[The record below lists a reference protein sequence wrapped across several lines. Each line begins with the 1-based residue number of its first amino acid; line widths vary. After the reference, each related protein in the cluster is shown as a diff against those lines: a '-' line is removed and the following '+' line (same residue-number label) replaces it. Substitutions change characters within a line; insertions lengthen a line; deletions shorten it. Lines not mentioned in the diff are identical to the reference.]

1 MSSIKKHLL
10 LGLLCFYCVC
20 SLAQVR
26 INEYGMMQI
35 TAQTPDYGSALRC
48 VVPTSSSYAYN
59 LWYANADRFF
69 VNATGYLWCY
79 QGNFFGSDSSM
90 KENITDIDNPLNKIL
105 ELKGVRYKYKAISP
119 DDFDSQNYRYG
130 FIAQD
135 VERIL
140 PEVVKD
146 MPNGT
151 KAITYTD
158 IIAVLVEAFKEQ
170 QKEMRDIQ
178 VTMDQTKRLL
188 QNEIDS
194 LKSRL
199 SESTSEEALPKESF
213 QLDKEPNGVVLYQN
227 APNPFNMNTTITCDI
242 PESIFSAELC
252 VYDMSGT
259 KVKCYKVSQRGHV
272 NIQITAGEL
281 SNGVY
286 TYLLIAD
293 GQVSQSKQMILT
305 K

>member
-1 MSSIKKHLL
+1 MKKNFL
-10 LGLLCFYCVC
+10 LGLFSVLFVC
-20 SLAQVR
+20 SYSQVR

-48 VVPTSSSYAYN
+48 VVPTSLSYAYS

-79 QGNFFGSDSSM
+79 QGNFYGSDSSM
-90 KENITDIDNPLNKIL
+90 KENITDIDNPLNKIQQL
-105 ELKGVRYKYKAISP
+105 RGVRYKYKAITP
-119 DDFDSQNYRYG
+119 DDIDSQGYRYG
-130 FIAQD
+130 FIAQE

-151 KAITYTD
+151 KAITYAD
-158 IIAVLVEAFKEQ
+158 IIAVLVEAIKEQ
-170 QKEMRDIQ
+170 QKEMNDILS
-178 VTMDQTKRLL
+178 TMDHTNKRL
-188 QNEIDS
+188 QSEIDS
-194 LKSRL
+194 LRARL
-199 SESTSEEALPKESF
+199 SENIGEEPSHKESF
-213 QLDKEPNGVVLYQN
+213 YIDGVTNGVVLYQN
-227 APNPFNMNTTITCDI
+227 APNPFNKNTTIRCDI
-242 PESIFSAELC
+242 PENIISAELC

-259 KVKCYKVSQRGHV
+259 KVKCFNVSQRGHV
-272 NIQITAGEL
+272 NVQIAAGEL
-281 SNGVY
+281 SRGVY
-286 TYLLIAD
+286 TYFLITD